1 MSKTK
6 GALVSSVD
14 DGSIA
19 FELSIDKGDEIL
31 KIDDTEIVDYLDYKF
46 LSVSDEFVMTVKK
59 ASGEIIEFEIENSLG
74 EDLGINFDD
83 VLFGSTKSCT
93 NKCIFCFIDQ
103 LPKGMRETMYFK
115 DDDTRLSFLHGNYVT
130 LTNMKDSDIQKLI
143 KYRISPVNISV
154 HTVNPDLRVSMLK
167 NPVAAHILEQIEML
181 REGRIEMNMQIV
193 LCKGINDG
201 DELIHSVET
210 LASFYP
216 WCRSISVV
224 PVGLTKFREGLF
236 PLSEIT
242 ADDAEKTVNAVTK
255 LQEKY
260 LKKYGSR
267 IVYLSDEFYIKA
279 ILPLPKAEEYE
290 DFPQIENGVGL
301 ISSMEDEFLEA
312 LKEDTK
318 QLFFGK
324 NVIAT
329 GKLAYNFICGL
340 VEKAKKRYN
349 KLNADVVMVENKFFG
364 DSVTVSGL
372 ICGQDIINS
381 LKGKDYDRLLITKS
395 MLKAEEDVFLD
406 NVTVSQMEKELGL
419 EVVPVLN
426 DGYIF
431 LKELLGKR

>member
-1 MSKTK
+1 MNNAK
-6 GALVSSVD
+6 GAVVSSVD
-14 DGSIA
+14 IDSIA
-19 FELSIDKGDEIL
+19 FELGIVEGDKIL
-31 KIDDTEIVDYLDYKF
+31 KIDDVEIVDYLDYKF
-46 LSVSDEFVMTVKK
+46 LSASSEFVMTVEK
-59 ASGEIIEFEIENSLG
+59 ASGELLEFEIENEFA

-83 VLFGSTKSCT
+83 ILFGSAKSCT
-93 NKCIFCFIDQ
+93 NKCVFCFIDQ

-115 DDDTRLSFLHGNYVT
+115 DDDSRLSFLHGNYVT
-130 LTNMKDSDIQKLI
+130 LTNMKEEDIKKLI

-154 HTVNPDLRVSMLK
+154 HTVNPDLRVEMLK
-167 NPVAAHILEQIEML
+167 NPRAAAILEQIEL
-181 REGRIEMNMQIV
+181 LKEGRIEMNMQIV

-201 DELIHSVET
+201 NELIDSLET

-224 PVGLTKFREGLF
+224 PVGLTKFRDGLF

-242 ADDAEKTVNAVTK
+242 EDDAEKTVEAVTE
-255 LQEKY
+255 LQEKF

-279 ILPLPKAEEYE
+279 NLPLPKSEEYE

-301 ISSMEDEFLEA
+301 ISSMEDEFSMA
-312 LKEDTK
+312 LKENAK
-318 QLFFGK
+318 QNFFGK

-349 KLNADVVMVENKFFG
+349 KLDADVVMIENNFFG

-372 ICGQDIINS
+372 ICGRDIINN

-406 NVTVSQMEKELGL
+406 DVTVSQMEEELGL
-419 EVVPVLN
+419 KVVPVFN
-426 DGYIF
+426 DGYDF
-431 LKELLGKR
+431 LEKLIG